1 MHRWR
6 RLQCASATQAGNRR
20 TVNEFSLENLVYN
33 INQIIIEL
41 FSNNN
46 YQVCMCGRGGGA
58 KYVVFF
64 MNFTFRLWLA
74 RTWIRTFFSAFSFLE
89 FFSSGNSFWKLTCVC
104 CVYRTAFFV
113 AVFLSIPCPALACGV
128 RLSFGFASFPSF
140 LVFRLLFSYGPL
152 PFFRP
157 YTRVR
162 IL

>member
-1 MHRWR
+1 
-6 RLQCASATQAGNRR
+6 
-20 TVNEFSLENLVYN
+20 
-33 INQIIIEL
+33 
-41 FSNNN
+41 
-46 YQVCMCGRGGGA
+46 MCGRGGGA

-162 IL
+162 ILQCVCLFPPVSSVIKTCFVTHLLFRVLQKSFRKSV

>member
-1 MHRWR
+1 
-6 RLQCASATQAGNRR
+6 
-20 TVNEFSLENLVYN
+20 
-33 INQIIIEL
+33 
-41 FSNNN
+41 
-46 YQVCMCGRGGGA
+46 MCGRGGGA

-162 IL
+162 ILQCVCLFPPVSSVIKTCFVTHLLFRVLQKSFRKSG